1 MVTPSDTGVTIVRDY
16 IISFRNYLYEHPE
29 FSKAG

>member
-1 MVTPSDTGVTIVRDY
+1 MVIPFEGVTIVRDY
-16 IISFRNYLYEHPE
+16 IISFRNYLYEHLE